1 MRNEVKIMGLILVI
15 VIAGAFIGS
24 RYYRGSVDNAPK
36 PPATNAAMIR
46 EDSASM
52 GPADAKV
59 TVVEFLD
66 PECEA
71 CAAFAPRVKKV
82 MKEFEG
88 RVRLVVRYVPLHQNS
103 TRAVTFIEA
112 AGEQGKL
119 WQALELLFA
128 KQGEWGEKHGASA
141 NAPKPDINAL
151 FEGYA
156 KELGLDLDKLAAAT
170 KENRYAAKIERERK
184 DAQTVGARQTPTV
197 FVNGRKL
204 NSLGEGDLR
213 TMIEE
218 ELKK

>member
-1 MRNEVKIMGLILVI
+1 MGLILVI

-128 KQGEWGEKHGASA
+128 KQGEWGEKHGAPA

>member
-1 MRNEVKIMGLILVI
+1 MI

-24 RYYRGSVDNAPK
+24 RYYRGTVENAPK
-36 PPATNAAMIR
+36 QPATNAAMIR
-46 EDSASM
+46 EDSHAK

-71 CAAFAPRVKKV
+71 CAAFAPRLKNVLRDY
-82 MKEFEG
+82 ED
-88 RVRLVVRYVPLHQNS
+88 RVRLVIRFVPLHQNS
-103 TRAVTFIEA
+103 SRAVTFIEA

-119 WQALELLFA
+119 WQAMDMLFQ
-128 KQGEWGEKHGASA
+128 KQGEWGEKHGAPPS
-141 NAPKPDINAL
+141 APKPDINAL
-151 FEGYA
+151 FEKYA
-156 KELGLDLDKLAAAT
+156 KELGLDLDKLATAT
-170 KENRYAAKIERERK
+170 KENRYAAKLDRERK

-204 NSLGEGDLR
+204 NSLGEADLKA
-213 TMIEE
+213 MIEE